1 MLDTLAAYKE
11 GCVGMAAN
19 MIGVNRRVIAFGNGG
34 SYMLMFNPEI
44 IKKSQPYETRVGC
57 LSLDGVQRQGAEG
70 LAASVRN
77 IMNRFKIQTG
87 NYKINSNLK
96 GLYE

>member
-19 MIGVNRRVIAFGNGG
+19 MIGVNKRVIAFDNGG

-44 IKKSQPYETRVGC
+44 IKKLQPYETREGC
-57 LSLDGVQRQGAEG
+57 LSLDGMQSQIAEG
-70 LAASVRN
+70 LAISVRN
-77 IMNRFKIQTG
+77 IMNRLKIQTG